1 MNIFG
6 IDKYPLKGTLE
17 QVREGSIQLPD
28 FQRDWRWN
36 DEHIRSLLAS
46 VSRFFP
52 IGTVMTLA
60 NGGPV
65 HFKVRP
71 LEGTRPD
78 VETVIPD
85 ILVLDGQQRLTALF
99 QSLMSENPV
108 STRETPNRSPKPRWY
123 YLDMQRCVMDE
134 ANREEAIIS
143 VPADRNPPSRTQEYS
158 RDMFPVRQIFNAN
171 QWMMGYLQHWNL
183 DNAKSD
189 LYGKFDSMVI
199 QNFEQF
205 LIPFI
210 EIGRQAPRE
219 AVCLIFEKV
228 NRQGMKLNVF
238 ELLTAS
244 LAAEGFQLRKAWK
257 ETSKRLKNEN
267 RPALRVLHRLKEVDF
282 LQVLTLLATNANP
295 CTATSCSNAAILQ
308 LDVET
313 YREWA
318 SKAEKGLEKAA
329 SFLYQQKVF
338 DAKDLPYPAQLVPLA
353 AILGHMGNAADS
365 QVARE
370 KLARWYWCGVLGELY
385 GSSADT
391 RFAND
396 LSEVPDW
403 LRGTAG
409 EPATI
414 REATFQENRLEE
426 LRTKASAAYK
436 GVHALIR
443 HKGCLDFRTGRAI
456 DSQTFLD
463 DSVDIHHIFPKK
475 WCEANEIEKPA
486 YDSIINKTAIA
497 ASTNRK
503 MGGHAP
509 SEYLRRI
516 EEEANQYALLLLL
529 ESVSTEEIFASHLI
543 CTDAAVALQNDE
555 FWDFFYARKEALLKV
570 IAEAMGKP
578 VVRDED
584 DDSDASA

>member
-17 QVREGSIQLPD
+17 RVKEGSIQLPD

-36 DEHIRSLLAS
+36 DEHIRSLLSS
-46 VSRFFP
+46 VSRAFP
-52 IGTVMTLA
+52 IGMVMILE
-60 NGGPV
+60 NGGSV
-65 HFKVRP
+65 RFKTRP
-71 LEGTRPD
+71 LKGTPPAVVDVTPD
-78 VETVIPD
+78 T
-85 ILVLDGQQRLTALF
+85 LVLDGQQRLTALF
-99 QSLMSENPV
+99 QSLMSGNPV
-108 STRETPNRSPKPRWY
+108 STRETPNGIPKPRWY
-123 YLDMQRCVMDE
+123 YLDMHRCVADE
-134 ANREEAIIS
+134 SNREEAIIS
-143 VPADRNPPSRTQEYS
+143 VPADRNWPIPTQEYS
-158 RDMFPVRQIFNAN
+158 RDMFPVSQIFNAN
-171 QWMMGYLQHWNL
+171 QWMKGYLRHWNL
-183 DNAKSD
+183 DNAKWD

-210 EIGRQAPRE
+210 EIGKQTPRE

-295 CTATSCSNAAILQ
+295 CTPTSCSNAAILR
-308 LDVET
+308 LDVDT

-318 SKAEKGLEKAA
+318 SKTEKGLEKAA

-353 AILGHMGNAADS
+353 AILAHMGNAADS

-391 RFAND
+391 RFASD
-396 LSEVPDW
+396 LSEVPGW

-436 GVHALIR
+436 GVHTLIM

-456 DSQTFLD
+456 NPQTFLD

-475 WCEANEIEKPA
+475 WCEANEIEKTV

-509 SEYLRRI
+509 SEYLRKI

-529 ESVSTEEIFASHLI
+529 ESVDTDEIFASHLI
-543 CTDAAVALQNDE
+543 CTDAAAALRNNE

-578 VVRDED
+578 VVRDEA
-584 DDSDASA
+584 DDSDASV

>member
-6 IDKYPLKGTLE
+6 IDKYPLKETLE
-17 QVREGSIQLPD
+17 QVKEGSIQLPD

-46 VSRFFP
+46 VSRSFP

-60 NGGPV
+60 NGGSV
-65 HFKVRP
+65 RFKTRP
-71 LEGTRPD
+71 LEGTPPEVVDITPD
-78 VETVIPD
+78 T
-85 ILVLDGQQRLTALF
+85 LVLDGQQRLTALF
-99 QSLMSENPV
+99 QSLMSGNPV
-108 STRETPNRSPKPRWY
+108 STRETPNRSPRPRWY
-123 YLDMQRCVMDE
+123 YLDMQRCITDE

-143 VPADRNPPSRTQEYS
+143 VPADRNQPMRTQEYS
-158 RDMFPVRQIFNAN
+158 RDMFPVSQIFNAN
-171 QWMMGYLQHWNL
+171 QWMMGYLQHWKL

-210 EIGRQAPRE
+210 EIGRRAPRE

-308 LDVET
+308 LDVDA

-353 AILGHMGNAADS
+353 AILAHMGNAADS

-436 GVHALIR
+436 GVSR
-443 HKGCLDFRTGRAI
+443 
-456 DSQTFLD
+456 
-463 DSVDIHHIFPKK
+463 VD
-475 WCEANEIEKPA
+475 
-486 YDSIINKTAIA
+486 
-497 ASTNRK
+497 
-503 MGGHAP
+503 
-509 SEYLRRI
+509 
-516 EEEANQYALLLLL
+516 
-529 ESVSTEEIFASHLI
+529 
-543 CTDAAVALQNDE
+543 
-555 FWDFFYARKEALLKV
+555 
-570 IAEAMGKP
+570 
-578 VVRDED
+578 
-584 DDSDASA
+584 